1 MGVKRRHS
9 RRGISTV
16 VTSILLVTAV
26 SIMGTGLV
34 AWSNS
39 NLAVQQL
46 NISNQAANRIDLIR
60 ESFVIEDVWFYDSGT
75 KKADVTIRNTG
86 DLAITISKIYLNNSQ
101 TWTGDQV
108 ITSGNVTIITM
119 NTSWQSGNAQSIWVV
134 TERGSEAKQ
143 TWKS

>member
-9 RRGISTV
+9 RRALSTV
-16 VTSILLVTAV
+16 VTSMLLVTAV

-46 NISNQAANRIDLIR
+46 NISNQAASRIDLIR
-60 ESFVIEDVWFYDSGT
+60 ESFVIEDVWFYESGT

-86 DLAITISKIYLNNSQ
+86 DLPVTISKIYLNNSQ

-108 ITSGNVTIITM
+108 ITTGNVTIITI
-119 NTSWQSGNAQSIWVV
+119 NASWQPDNAQSIWIV